1 MDLLEFI
8 SQLGIL
14 VCIYMIVFTSKLL
27 TKDMPFDDSTMFL
40 IVFLSLHL
48 LFMIKFLLQE
58 IIDDEPSWIRKQRRI
73 EKPRV
78 SQTQRDN

>member
-8 SQLGIL
+8 SRLGIL

-27 TKDMPFDDSTMFL
+27 TKDMPFDDSTMYL
-40 IVFLSLHL
+40 IVFLGLHL

-78 SQTQRDN
+78 LQTERVN

>member
-27 TKDMPFDDSTMFL
+27 TKDMPFDDSTMYL
-40 IVFLSLHL
+40 IVFLGLHL